1 MVKATA
7 TTFLIFC
14 LSASFLAHSSH
25 ARSLRVRFPAVFHH
39 NITGRL
45 LTKKQ
50 YFWLLGRFVTQQ
62 AHSGKSE
69 CGSLVRC
76 TLRNTLSGTDIPL
89 LPTTSGTTG
98 GPTAAAAAA
107 QSYDPSGRYT
117 LQCEIS
123 GNLNKMNYI
132 YLDSSS
138 GSTSSNNHH
147 EIHRDTMW
155 NQPWLSNELATTTL
169 SSNGKITLQV
179 VGETWTTEC
188 FAEEFTLT
196 SSSSRAPTGNNAASC
211 GSNHHYACPIYARP
225 KDGVSCAQ
233 GLDDCKC
240 QYSYKL
246 VSGHCVKDWCYHDY
260 QCPSP
265 KERVPGI
272 DCYSSV
278 RDCRFPRVGVA
289 VVRARTA
296 Q

>member
-1 MVKATA
+1 VYYQLDDCSQKSN
-7 TTFLIFC
+7 IFR
-14 LSASFLAHSSH
+14 SS
-25 ARSLRVRFPAVFHH
+25 VFS
-39 NITGRL
+39 
-45 LTKKQ
+45 
-50 YFWLLGRFVTQQ
+50 VMQQ
-62 AHSGKSE
+62 AHPGKPD

-76 TLRNTLSGTDIPL
+76 TLRNTVSGAEIPL
-89 LPTTSGTTG
+89 LPTSGTG
-98 GPTAAAAAA
+98 GEQTAAAIAA

-117 LQCEIS
+117 FQCEIS
-123 GNLNKMNYI
+123 GNLNKMTYI
-132 YLDSSS
+132 YLDNSSS
-138 GSTSSNNHH
+138 SNHN

-155 NQPWLSNELATTTL
+155 NQPWLSDELATTTL

-188 FAEEFTLT
+188 FAEEFTLVSSSSS
-196 SSSSRAPTGNNAASC
+196 SSSSRAPTGNDAAASC
-211 GSNHHYACPIYARP
+211 GGNRHFACPIYANP

-233 GLDDCKC
+233 SLDDCKC

-265 KERVPGI
+265 KERIPGI

-289 VVRARTA
+289 AAVRTRTA